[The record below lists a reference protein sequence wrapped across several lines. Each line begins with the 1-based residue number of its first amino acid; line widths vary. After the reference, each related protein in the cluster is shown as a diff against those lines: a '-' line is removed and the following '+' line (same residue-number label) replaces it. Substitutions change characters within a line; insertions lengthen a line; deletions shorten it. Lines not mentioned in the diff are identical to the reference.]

1 MAYALG
7 RMYGK
12 LQFEFRI
19 IGKDDYLVN
28 RSRIAD
34 ISLLLVAMMWGSTFL
49 IVQYAVRVLPPM
61 AFNSARFL
69 GAALLLALI
78 ITLFYRNQ
86 WKLISGRML
95 LHACLL
101 GLFLFIGYA
110 FQTAGLLYTT
120 TSNAGFITGLSVV
133 LVPFISYALLKH
145 SISRFTWISAL
156 LAAAGLYLLTFAGYG
171 MSLNKGDVLVFV
183 CAIGFALHI
192 GYTGV
197 YAGRYPSLLLAA
209 LQMAVVGVFSLIASA
224 LTEHV
229 GNAADLMEK
238 LTEPNVLWALAV
250 SIGPTSAFAFW
261 IQTVCQKYTTPS
273 RVAII
278 YATEPVFAALTG
290 ILFAGE
296 RLTLI
301 GGIGCLCI
309 LAGMVIAEL
318 KSAPQKVQ

>member
-1 MAYALG
+1 MKRA
-7 RMYGK
+7 
-12 LQFEFRI
+12 
-19 IGKDDYLVN
+19 
-28 RSRIAD
+28 RIAD
-34 ISLLLVAMMWGSTFL
+34 LSLLVVAMMWGSTFL
-49 IVQYAVRVLPPM
+49 IVQHAVRVLPPM
-61 AFNSARFL
+61 AFNSVRFL
-69 GAALLLALI
+69 GAALLLAFI
-78 ITLFYRNQ
+78 ITVFYRSQ
-86 WKLISGRML
+86 WKQISGKML
-95 LHACLL
+95 VHACLL

-120 TSNAGFITGLSVV
+120 TSNTGFITGLSVV

-145 SISRFTWISAL
+145 AISKFTWISAL
-156 LAAAGLYLLTFAGYG
+156 LAAAGLYLLTFTGSG
-171 MSLNKGDVLVFV
+171 IRLNQGDLLVLV

-192 GYTGV
+192 GYTGI

-209 LQMAVVGVFSLIASA
+209 LQMAVVGICSLIASVV
-224 LTEHV
+224 TEHV
-229 GNAADLMEK
+229 GNTSDLVEK
-238 LTEPNVLWALAV
+238 LTQPNVLWALAV

-296 RLTLI
+296 RLTII

-309 LAGMVIAEL
+309 LAGMMIAEL

>member
-1 MAYALG
+1 MKRA
-7 RMYGK
+7 
-12 LQFEFRI
+12 
-19 IGKDDYLVN
+19 
-28 RSRIAD
+28 RIAD
-34 ISLLLVAMMWGSTFL
+34 LSLLVVAMMWGSTFL
-49 IVQYAVRVLPPM
+49 IVQHAVRVLPPM
-61 AFNSARFL
+61 AFNSVRFL
-69 GAALLLALI
+69 GAALLLAFI
-78 ITLFYRNQ
+78 ITVFYRSQ
-86 WKLISGRML
+86 WKQISGKML
-95 LHACLL
+95 VHACLL

-120 TSNAGFITGLSVV
+120 TSNTGFITGLSVV

-145 SISRFTWISAL
+145 AISKFTWISAL
-156 LAAAGLYLLTFAGYG
+156 LAAAGLYLLTFTGSG
-171 MSLNKGDVLVFV
+171 IRLNQGDLLVLV

-192 GYTGV
+192 GYTGI

-209 LQMAVVGVFSLIASA
+209 LQMAVVGICSLIASVV
-224 LTEHV
+224 TEHV
-229 GNAADLMEK
+229 GNTSDLVEK
-238 LTEPNVLWALAV
+238 LTQPNVLWALAV

-309 LAGMVIAEL
+309 LAGIMIAEL

>member
-1 MAYALG
+1 M
-7 RMYGK
+7 K
-12 LQFEFRI
+12 
-19 IGKDDYLVN
+19 

-34 ISLLLVAMMWGSTFL
+34 LSLLVVAMMWGSTFL
-49 IVQYAVRVLPPM
+49 IVQHAVRVLPPM
-61 AFNSARFL
+61 AFNSVRFL
-69 GAALLLALI
+69 GAALLLAFI
-78 ITLFYRNQ
+78 ITVFYRSQ
-86 WKLISGRML
+86 WKQISGKML
-95 LHACLL
+95 VHACLL

-120 TSNAGFITGLSVV
+120 TSNTGFITGLSVV

-145 SISRFTWISAL
+145 AISKFTWISAL
-156 LAAAGLYLLTFAGYG
+156 LAAAGLYLLTFTGSG
-171 MSLNKGDVLVFV
+171 IRLNQGDLLVLV

-192 GYTGV
+192 GYTGI

-209 LQMAVVGVFSLIASA
+209 LRMAVVGICSLIASVV
-224 LTEHV
+224 TEHV
-229 GNAADLMEK
+229 GNTSDLVEK
-238 LTEPNVLWALAV
+238 LTQPNVLWALAV

-296 RLTLI
+296 RLTII

-309 LAGMVIAEL
+309 LVGMMIAEL

>member
-1 MAYALG
+1 M
-7 RMYGK
+7 
-12 LQFEFRI
+12 
-19 IGKDDYLVN
+19 N

-34 ISLLLVAMMWGSTFL
+34 LSLLLVAMMWGSTFL
-49 IVQYAVRVLPPM
+49 IVQHAVRVLPPM
-61 AFNSARFL
+61 AFNSVRFL

-78 ITLFYRNQ
+78 ITLFYRSQ
-86 WKLISGRML
+86 WKLISGKML

-110 FQTAGLLYTT
+110 FQTAGLLHTT
-120 TSNAGFITGLSVV
+120 TSNTGFITGLSVV
-133 LVPFISYALLKH
+133 LVPFISYALLRH
-145 SISRFTWISAL
+145 SISKFTWISAL
-156 LAAAGLYLLTFAGYG
+156 LVVAGLYLLTFTGSG
-171 MSLNKGDVLVFV
+171 MSLNQGDLLVLV

-197 YAGRYPSLLLAA
+197 YAGRYPALLLAA
-209 LQMAVVGVFSLIASA
+209 LQMAVVGVFSLAASA

-229 GNAADLMEK
+229 GNVSDLMEK
-238 LTEPNVLWALAV
+238 LTQPNVLWALAI

-261 IQTVCQKYTTPS
+261 IQTVCQNYTTPS

-301 GGIGCLCI
+301 GSIGCLCI

>member
-1 MAYALG
+1 M
-7 RMYGK
+7 
-12 LQFEFRI
+12 
-19 IGKDDYLVN
+19 N

-86 WKLISGRML
+86 WNLISGRML

-156 LAAAGLYLLTFAGYG
+156 LAAAGLYLLTFARSG

-209 LQMAVVGVFSLIASA
+209 LQMAVVGIFSLIASA

-229 GNAADLMEK
+229 GNASDLMEK

-290 ILFAGE
+290 ILFASE

>member
-1 MAYALG
+1 MKRA
-7 RMYGK
+7 
-12 LQFEFRI
+12 
-19 IGKDDYLVN
+19 
-28 RSRIAD
+28 RIAD
-34 ISLLLVAMMWGSTFL
+34 LSLLVVAMMWGSTFL
-49 IVQYAVRVLPPM
+49 IVQHAVRVLPPM
-61 AFNSARFL
+61 AFNSVRFL
-69 GAALLLALI
+69 GAALLLAFI
-78 ITLFYRNQ
+78 ITVFYRSQ
-86 WKLISGRML
+86 WKQISGKML
-95 LHACLL
+95 VHACLL

-120 TSNAGFITGLSVV
+120 TSNTGFITGLSVV

-145 SISRFTWISAL
+145 AISKFTWISAL
-156 LAAAGLYLLTFAGYG
+156 LAAAGLYLLTFTGSG
-171 MSLNKGDVLVFV
+171 IRLNQGDLLVLV

-192 GYTGV
+192 GYTGI

-209 LQMAVVGVFSLIASA
+209 LQMAVVGICSLIASVV
-224 LTEHV
+224 TEHV
-229 GNAADLMEK
+229 GNTSDLVEK
-238 LTEPNVLWALAV
+238 LTQPNVLWALAV

-309 LAGMVIAEL
+309 LAGMMIAEL